1 MGAFRKSDMS
11 EHLFYYTLLCC
22 WSYGILDMEN
32 NWSLEDCELT
42 NIDVFSCPTLVKGV
56 DHYLLHLLT
65 TQEPY
70 ACQ

>member
-42 NIDVFSCPTLVKGV
+42 NIDVFS
-56 DHYLLHLLT
+56 
-65 TQEPY
+65 
-70 ACQ
+70 